1 MVLGD
6 ADDDMMGAEHVQ
18 TLAFAPDAD
27 VFNYAAC
34 AHPEARLILL
44 ANLRAQTVYAVHL
57 AEKGAGFD
65 YVSEYSV
72 TMPVLSFAAVRETDP
87 EAPAD
92 PARAGTLQL
101 YRMQTQ
107 AIQQYALA
115 VDRCRPEGSVGD
127 ESCAWYT
134 NVEDEES
141 ESEDE
146 DAEDEDGP
154 RRFRR
159 RRWRRRF
166 QSRPGRP
173 RRPRRRRRGRIRRP
187 SC

>member
-18 TLAFAPDAD
+18 TLTFAPDAD

-72 TMPVLSFAAVRETDP
+72 TMPVLSFTAVRETDP

-92 PARAGTLQL
+92 PARGDAAAVLHADAGDS
-101 YRMQTQ
+101 
-107 AIQQYALA
+107 A
-115 VDRCRPEGSVGD
+115 VRARGGSMPTGG
-127 ESCAWYT
+127 E
-134 NVEDEES
+134 
-141 ESEDE
+141 
-146 DAEDEDGP
+146 
-154 RRFRR
+154 
-159 RRWRRRF
+159 
-166 QSRPGRP
+166 
-173 RRPRRRRRGRIRRP
+173 RRGRVVRVVHQRGG
-187 SC
+187 